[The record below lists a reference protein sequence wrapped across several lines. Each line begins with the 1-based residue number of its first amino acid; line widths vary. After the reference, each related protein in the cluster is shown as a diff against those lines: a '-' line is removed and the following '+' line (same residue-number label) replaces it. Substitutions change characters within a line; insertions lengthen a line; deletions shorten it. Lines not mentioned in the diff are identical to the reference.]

1 MNTMTTTSVLSLG
14 IALWATFIFGTGCST
29 LMSTDSDQTPGEVEL
44 SRIPDKLNI
53 DEESAG
59 RTPPKEKVENPN
71 NESGETLDKSQKPHA
86 LAGDLMQ
93 KEDGL
98 YYVAVSDKPFTGVAL
113 LLHENG
119 KPHFEGQFKNGYR
132 VGEGVEW
139 DKDGHK
145 RYEGEWKRTP
155 NHTGS
160 RLYTGK
166 VYYYYARTD
175 TLKLKGEYFKGV
187 LISGQNLDRSGNS
200 Y

>member
-1 MNTMTTTSVLSLG
+1 
-14 IALWATFIFGTGCST
+14 
-29 LMSTDSDQTPGEVEL
+29 MSTDAGQTPGEVEL

-59 RTPPKEKVENPN
+59 RTPPKEKVENPD

-113 LLHENG
+113 LLHETG

-155 NHTGS
+155 KHTGS

-166 VYYYYARTD
+166 VYYYYVRTD
-175 TLKLKGEYFKGV
+175 TLKLKGEYLKGV
-187 LISGQNLDRSGNS
+187 LISGQNLDRTGKS